1 MKLLCLFQFGNVEYI
16 LICGKRNLRN
26 KNLSTKKLNQ
36 KVKDNTY
43 SNKSNPYYSIN
54 PIADNDT
61 QWRFSKPTIFSE
73 KTTVEGKAK
82 EVIRKSYAA
91 LIEQTIVMQSSGS
104 NTGSVSIWHDAPIT
118 PNDYGQEGWMAFDGD
133 YHYIYVGGRW
143 LRQSIAE
150 WIN

>member
-1 MKLLCLFQFGNVEYI
+1 MLQTMDTKNI
-16 LICGKRNLRN
+16 LQKI
-26 KNLSTKKLNQ
+26 NQ

-91 LIEQTIVMQSSGS
+91 LIEQTIIMQG
-104 NTGSVSIWHDAPIT
+104 TGSANVSIWHDPPIT
-118 PNDYGQEGWMAFDGD
+118 PNDYGEEGWMAFDGD